1 MVQTRSAFSLIEIL
15 VVVAMV
21 AMLATVGVSSWRG
34 MQEKSLLA
42 RGLNQVRQM
51 GLATCQYAADNDG
64 TLPGSAHDGNSWVAG
79 LLPYF
84 GLSVSSSVDEIKK
97 VYRSPADPNKTRLYS
112 YAINDFLL
120 PGPAGAP
127 HLNYSRQ
134 SKVPYLSETVL
145 FTETQKTYTG
155 SDHFHFVYGVAA
167 SAVKSAA
174 AVDRY
179 QNGGLYVFA
188 DGHVEWLRWN
198 EVQARLA
205 APGNRFLNPVGNP

>member
-97 VYRSPADPNKTRLYS
+97 VSKRL
-112 YAINDFLL
+112 
-120 PGPAGAP
+120 P
-127 HLNYSRQ
+127 Q
-134 SKVPYLSETVL
+134 VLS
-145 FTETQKTYTG
+145 QP
-155 SDHFHFVYGVAA
+155 VA
-167 SAVKSAA
+167 
-174 AVDRY
+174 
-179 QNGGLYVFA
+179 Q
-188 DGHVEWLRWN
+188 
-198 EVQARLA
+198 
-205 APGNRFLNPVGNP
+205 